1 MTPKTPGVPL
11 CELKGWPEKI
21 KICHNIWHGGGG
33 SYGCDAQPR
42 SCPQC
47 GGIENATGIK
57 YNFARNETLKELGNK
72 RLSFDL
78 EAFAKALY
86 EGRYPY
92 GSWADRKD
100 YQRTYWINKARHLA
114 EPAIKSIHLSD
125 GEGNDA

>member
-1 MTPKTPGVPL
+1 MDKTVKGVPL
-11 CELKGWPEKI
+11 CELKGWPKI
-21 KICHNIWHGGGG
+21 KFVPIDDTFNDVRN
-33 SYGCDAQPR
+33 YVLCDV
-42 SCPQC
+42 
-47 GGIENATGIK
+47 
-57 YNFARNETLKELGNK
+57 GNK
-72 RLSFDL
+72 RLTFDL

-100 YQRTYWINKARHLA
+100 YQRTYWINKARRLA